1 MNKILLFKN
10 KLNLIK
16 NNNLSSKIFYSKFAF
31 SSFINPFTKEEKSKS
46 NFLKISNNVPNEEE
60 NMAALLNEMKVAEQ
74 SKIINYIIQKNDI
87 LFISN
92 LDENL
97 QKIKLGSFIE
107 INNEFNAQCLSIKEN
122 VASFLLLNR
131 HK

>member
-16 NNNLSSKIFYSKFAF
+16 KSSLAF
-31 SSFINPFTKEEKSKS
+31 NCRFSFSTFINPFTKDEKNKP
-46 NFLKISNNVPNEEE
+46 NFVKISNNMPNEEE
-60 NMAALLNEMKVAEQ
+60 NLAALLNEMKVAEQ
-74 SKIINYIIQKNDI
+74 SKIKNYIIQKNDI

-97 QKIKLGSFIE
+97 NIKLGSFIE
-107 INNEFNAQCLSIKEN
+107 INDEFNAQCLSIKEN